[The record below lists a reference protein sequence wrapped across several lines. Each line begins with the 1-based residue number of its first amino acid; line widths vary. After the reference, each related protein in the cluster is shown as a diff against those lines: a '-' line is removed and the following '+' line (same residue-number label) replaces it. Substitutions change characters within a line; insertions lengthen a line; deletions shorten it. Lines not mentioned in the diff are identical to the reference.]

1 MGRGRFGVIAATVV
15 ALLLLIFAYSVAPVL
30 LLLFI
35 AVLFSLYLGA
45 ITDALE
51 RHLSVPRP
59 AGVAFAVLLTAFVAA
74 GVAFL
79 IVPPVARQTIGLLT
93 ALPAQLELWEAEL
106 LEFAERSPVAAEIFG
121 PIREGQSHVGAI
133 LQQIGGYFRGIV
145 PYLFSGVNFLIH
157 VASVLAMG
165 IYLTLRPSLY
175 REGFIALAPPVHR
188 ELVRDLLVDLGDTLR
203 SWLVGQILTMV
214 FLAVFTWVGL
224 ELLDVPFAL
233 AFGAF
238 TGAAA
243 IVPFF
248 GSLVSTILPA
258 LFVLGDFGFIKA
270 AAVVALGIGVHLV
283 EGNILSPVIMER
295 KVHLPPVLTLLSVLV
310 MAHLLGV
317 IGLFVAVPALATVMT
332 VTRRIYVYRMLEGQ
346 GFRRTLRDHP
356 LEIRLPGNGA
366 VILHPRALEAT
377 VPALLEE

>member
-1 MGRGRFGVIAATVV
+1 MIAATVA
-15 ALLLLIFAYSVAPVL
+15 ALLLLAFAYSVAPVL

-51 RHLSVPRP
+51 RHLGAPRP
-59 AGVAFAVLLTAFVAA
+59 LGVAFAVLFTAFIAA
-74 GVAFL
+74 GVGFL
-79 IVPPVARQTIGLLT
+79 IVPPVLRQTLELLS

-106 LEFAERSPVAAEIFG
+106 LEFTERSPVAAEIFG
-121 PIREGQSHVGAI
+121 PLREGQSRVGAI

-145 PYLFSGVNFLIH
+145 PYLFSGVNFLTH
-157 VASVLAMG
+157 VVSVVAMG

-175 REGFIALAPPVHR
+175 REGLIALAPPVHR

-203 SWLVGQILTMV
+203 SWLVGQILTMI
-214 FLAVFTWVGL
+214 FLAVLTWIGL
-224 ELLDVPFAL
+224 ELLGVPFAL

-248 GSLVSTILPA
+248 GSLVSTLLPA
-258 LFVLGDFGFIKA
+258 VYVLGESGVVKA
-270 AAVVALGIGVHLV
+270 AAVVALGIGVQLV
-283 EGNILSPVIMER
+283 EGNVVSPVIMAR
-295 KVHLPPVLTLLSVLV
+295 KVNLPPALTLLSVLV
-310 MAHLLGV
+310 MADLLGV
-317 IGLFVAVPALATVMT
+317 AGLFVAVPALATVMT
-332 VTRRIYVYRMLEGQ
+332 VVRRIYVHRMLEGQ
-346 GFRRTLRDHP
+346 GFRRTLRDRP

-366 VILHPRALEAT
+366 VVLHPRALEASI
-377 VPALLEE
+377 PAMLEE